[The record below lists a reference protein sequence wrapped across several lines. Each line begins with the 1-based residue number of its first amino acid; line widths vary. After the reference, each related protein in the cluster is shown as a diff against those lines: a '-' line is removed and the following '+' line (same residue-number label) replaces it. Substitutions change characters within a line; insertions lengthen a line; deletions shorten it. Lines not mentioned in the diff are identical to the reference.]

1 MPPRTGQLARAKIV
15 NVDTNETLMC
25 MFNPDTYTFTK
36 TNTWK
41 AIDTKADLPVV
52 EFQGGQVGKLTLD
65 LWFDSN
71 EKHASST
78 LNAGDD
84 IRNVTSKLWKMMA
97 VSDSRKNE
105 KTQRGSPPL
114 VRFEW
119 GSLWSFKAV
128 IESIT
133 ETFTLFRSDGT
144 PVRSQVKITMQQ
156 VDDGSFP
163 AQNPTSGGTPGQ
175 HLRTVVEGET
185 LAGIAYDAYGDAT
198 VWRHIAE
205 TNGITDPRR
214 LRPGQVLL
222 ITPLPPQ

>member
-1 MPPRTGQLARAKIV
+1 MAPRTGQLARAKIV
-15 NVDTNETLMC
+15 NVDTNEVLMC
-25 MFNPDTYTFTK
+25 MFNPDTYTFSK
-36 TNTWK
+36 TNTWEP
-41 AIDTKADLPVV
+41 IDTKSDLPIV
-52 EFQGGQVGKLTLD
+52 EFKGGQVGKLTLD

-71 EKHASST
+71 EKHASSS

-97 VSDSRKNE
+97 VSDSRKNQ

-133 ETFTLFRSDGT
+133 ETFVLFRSDGT

-163 AQNPTSGGTPGQ
+163 AQNPTSGGAPGQ
-175 HLRTVVEGET
+175 YLRTVVEGET
-185 LAGIAYDAYGDAT
+185 LAGIAFDAYGDST

-205 TNGITDPRR
+205 VNQISDPRR
-214 LRPGQVLL
+214 IRAGQVLL